1 MARQT
6 QAELLATAAR
16 LFEAEPDPTGA
27 VDLIGKKGSIIVAAA
42 PADLKAAFKRLKKI
56 PGYRWVVLHRE
67 DLFLANNLSIGSKA
81 GMMDEQ
87 GNVLKEAALPR

>member
-1 MARQT
+1 M
-6 QAELLATAAR
+6 
-16 LFEAEPDPTGA
+16 
-27 VDLIGKKGSIIVAAA
+27 AAA

-81 GMMDEQ
+81 GLMDEQ
-87 GNVLKEAALPR
+87 GTVLKEAALPR